1 MRRLLGNDMPS
12 LVLGTAGHIDHGK
25 SSLIHALTGTDPD
38 RLVEEKERGITIE
51 LGFAQLELPSGRTM
65 GVVDV
70 PGHEK
75 FVRQMVAGATGIDVV
90 LLVIAADDGI
100 MPQTREHL
108 AIIDLLGIDRGV
120 VALTKSD
127 LVDPEWLD
135 LVADDVSTL
144 LQGTAIEGA
153 QIVPVSSKSG
163 AGLPELLEA
172 LDEIAGAAPSRQASL
187 PMRLPVDRV
196 FTIAGAGTV
205 VTGTMWSGTASR
217 DDQIEIYPGGKKGRL
232 RGVQVHSHTVDKAQA
247 GQRVALNIVGLDTDE
262 ISRGDIIAVP
272 ESLSTTDR
280 FDTRI
285 TYLGTPGSERT
296 LESGVRVHVHHG
308 TREVL
313 GRVLL
318 ADEAELTPG
327 SSGLAQVRLEE
338 PLAPRY
344 GDHFIIRSYSPVYTI
359 GGGIVLDVLP
369 PRRTTLKDHERELLE
384 ALLVGDLSRAAV
396 GLLSARAM
404 PMTSAEVANALGVPR
419 AGVAD
424 DLNRA
429 KLERLKV
436 GPDTYM
442 VTAGALDEL
451 VAGVEREL
459 LAFHAADPKATGIAA
474 GALRDRVDRRLSNR
488 VFDAVL
494 ERAADAGLAV
504 VDRGQVRH
512 PAAAVTALADLEGAL
527 ASLGPLLHGQGLAPS
542 TVAELAAEAGV
553 DPGVARKALSQ
564 LASQGAV
571 VRLGPELHFD
581 AAAIMGARE
590 RLTLYITQ
598 HGPAT
603 VGQLRD
609 ALGVSRKYVI
619 PLLEYFDAQ
628 GVTKRDGDA
637 RILRE
642 T

>member
-1 MRRLLGNDMPS
+1 
-12 LVLGTAGHIDHGK
+12 
-25 SSLIHALTGTDPD
+25 
-38 RLVEEKERGITIE
+38 
-51 LGFAQLELPSGRTM
+51 
-65 GVVDV
+65 
-70 PGHEK
+70 
-75 FVRQMVAGATGIDVV
+75 
-90 LLVIAADDGI
+90 
-100 MPQTREHL
+100 
-108 AIIDLLGIDRGV
+108 
-120 VALTKSD
+120 
-127 LVDPEWLD
+127 
-135 LVADDVSTL
+135 
-144 LQGTAIEGA
+144 
-153 QIVPVSSKSG
+153 
-163 AGLPELLEA
+163 
-172 LDEIAGAAPSRQASL
+172 
-187 PMRLPVDRV
+187 
-196 FTIAGAGTV
+196 
-205 VTGTMWSGTASR
+205 
-217 DDQIEIYPGGKKGRL
+217 
-232 RGVQVHSHTVDKAQA
+232 
-247 GQRVALNIVGLDTDE
+247 
-262 ISRGDIIAVP
+262 
-272 ESLSTTDR
+272 
-280 FDTRI
+280 
-285 TYLGTPGSERT
+285 
-296 LESGVRVHVHHG
+296 
-308 TREVL
+308 
-313 GRVLL
+313 
-318 ADEAELTPG
+318 
-327 SSGLAQVRLEE
+327 
-338 PLAPRY
+338 
-344 GDHFIIRSYSPVYTI
+344 
-359 GGGIVLDVLP
+359 
-369 PRRTTLKDHERELLE
+369 
-384 ALLVGDLSRAAV
+384 
-396 GLLSARAM
+396 
-404 PMTSAEVANALGVPR
+404 
-419 AGVAD
+419 
-424 DLNRA
+424 
-429 KLERLKV
+429 
-436 GPDTYM
+436 M

-488 VFDAVL
+488 VFDAAL